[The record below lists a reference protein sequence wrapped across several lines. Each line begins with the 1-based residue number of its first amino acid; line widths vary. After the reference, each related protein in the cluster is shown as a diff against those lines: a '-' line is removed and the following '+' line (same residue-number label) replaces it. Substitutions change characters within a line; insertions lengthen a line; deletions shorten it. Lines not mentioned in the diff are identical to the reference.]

1 MSKIPA
7 WWLLEQKQFMKDNIL
22 CSSPGIKNKEYHR
35 VIKTLHHRDVY
46 RVEDVIRIL
55 VSKRLLN
62 E

>member
-35 VIKTLHHRDVY
+35 VIKTLRHSDVY
-46 RVEDVIRIL
+46 RMEHDIMIL
-55 VSKRLLN
+55 VAKRVLN